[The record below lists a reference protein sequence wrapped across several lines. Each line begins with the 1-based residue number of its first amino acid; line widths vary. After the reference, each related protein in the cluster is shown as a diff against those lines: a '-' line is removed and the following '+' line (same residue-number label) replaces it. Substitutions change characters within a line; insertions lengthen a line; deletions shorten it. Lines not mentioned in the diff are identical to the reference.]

1 MARRRTRSKRAPSR
15 RAKTFNLASLAE
27 SALIANAVTSGF
39 FNVTLGEFVGKTNL
53 APNQI
58 TARELFRGVTGQGA
72 GFGTQVTGGT
82 APGGYQLTLGNPFGQ
97 TVKTHLQNN
106 GVQMIS
112 SLILIPVGFRAFNKL
127 TSKPRSQINRALKM
141 GGVPVKV

>member
-1 MARRRTRSKRAPSR
+1 MARRRTRTKRSPSR

-58 TARELFRGVTGQGA
+58 TARELFRGITGTGS
-72 GFGTQVTGGT
+72 GYGTQVLGGM
-82 APGGYQLTLGNPFGQ
+82 APGGYQLTVGEPFGK
-97 TVKTHLQNN
+97 TVKANLQNN
-106 GVQMIS
+106 GVQMIG

-127 TSKPRSQINRALKM
+127 TSKPRSQINRALRM

>member
-1 MARRRTRSKRAPSR
+1 MARRRTRTKRAPR

-72 GFGTQVTGGT
+72 GFGTEVTGGT

-97 TVKTHLQNN
+97 TVKTNLQNN

>member
-97 TVKTHLQNN
+97 TVKTNLQNN